1 MHPASLRGSRHLRA
15 PIPSGRGLTRRDV
28 LRMGP
33 GAAVAAAL
41 GCMPRPPASAERAL
55 DAGRIGGAIVGA
67 SHRLGHRLREG
78 ARPEPQE
85 VRDVPLVIVGA
96 GVAGLSAA
104 WKLARSGMRDFVVL
118 ELEPDAGGNARW
130 GENDVSA
137 YPWGAHYLPVPTAE
151 ATATRELVAE
161 MGLVLDTGPDGEP
174 VYDPRHLCHAPQER
188 LLIDGEWRE
197 GLSARD
203 VVAPAAGSG
212 EAAELA
218 AFEAEMRRYRDYRD
232 AGGRRAFALP
242 IAAGSADAAIAGLDR
257 MSMREY
263 FDRAGWSSPR
273 LRWYVDYCCRD
284 DYGCTLETTSAWAG
298 WHYFCSRPDDVEY
311 LTWPEGN
318 GRIVRHFLDRVGG
331 NVRTGMLVYRL
342 RPTGNAGDGGASL
355 GGVPAGV
362 VPTGGVSLDGAP
374 AGVVPTGGVSLD
386 GAPAGVVPTGGVP
399 VSSIP
404 AGAAPAGGV
413 EVDALDTRT
422 GTAVRFRAR
431 HCIYALPRFTAPYV
445 IDGYTLA
452 GVESFTYSPW
462 VVANLTVDRA
472 PDGAAWDNVLYDSP
486 SLGYVVATHQ
496 DLRTAPGPS
505 VLTWYLPLAVPN
517 PDAAR
522 AWMLEQEWRDWA
534 SLILADLVQAHA
546 DIESRVTRIDVML
559 RGHAMIRP
567 APGFVWGEAR
577 RRAAAPHGAI
587 RFAHSDMSGISVFE
601 EAQYHGVRAAEEVM
615 RALDHPHA
623 TSL

>member
-1 MHPASLRGSRHLRA
+1 MGKRRNP
-15 PIPSGRGLTRRDV
+15 PNRGLTRRDM

-33 GAAVAAAL
+33 GAAAATAL
-41 GCMPRPPASAERAL
+41 GCTPGLPASAGRAL
-55 DAGRIGGAIVGA
+55 DAGRIAGAVVGA
-67 SHRLGHRLREG
+67 SHRLGHRLRDG
-78 ARPEPQE
+78 VRPEPRQ
-85 VRDVPLVIVGA
+85 VRDVGVAIVGA

-104 WKLARSGMRDFVVL
+104 WKLARSGLRDFVVL
-118 ELEPDAGGNARW
+118 ELEADPGGNSRW
-130 GENDVSA
+130 GANDVSA

-188 LLIDGEWRE
+188 LFVDGGWRE

-203 VVAPAAGSG
+203 VVNPAPGSA

-218 AFEAEMRRYRDYRD
+218 AFEADMRRYRDYRD
-232 AGGRRAFALP
+232 ARGRRAFALP
-242 IAAGSADAAIAGLDR
+242 VAAGSDDAAVAGLDG

-263 FDRAGWSSPR
+263 FDRAGWSSRR

-331 NVRTGMLVYRL
+331 NVLPGMMVYRV
-342 RPTGNAGDGGASL
+342 RPTGGAG
-355 GGVPAGV
+355 
-362 VPTGGVSLDGAP
+362 
-374 AGVVPTGGVSLD
+374 
-386 GAPAGVVPTGGVP
+386 
-399 VSSIP
+399 
-404 AGAAPAGGV
+404 AGGV

-422 GTAVRFRAR
+422 ETAVRFRAR

-445 IDGYTLA
+445 IDDYALA
-452 GVESFTYSPW
+452 GLESFTYSPW
-462 VVANLTVDRA
+462 VVANLTVDRP

-522 AWMLEQEWRDWA
+522 AWMLAQEWRDWA
-534 SLILADLVQAHA
+534 SLILADLVQAHP
-546 DIESRVTRIDVML
+546 DIESRVSRIDVML
-559 RGHAMIRP
+559 WGHAMVRP
-567 APGFVWGEAR
+567 APGFIRGGAR
-577 RRAAAPHGAI
+577 RRAAAPHGAV

-615 RALDHPHA
+615 RALGHAHA

>member
-1 MHPASLRGSRHLRA
+1 MSRRR
-15 PIPSGRGLTRRDV
+15 IPWSRGLTRRDM

-33 GAAVAAAL
+33 GAAAAMAL
-41 GCMPRPPASAERAL
+41 GCTPGLPASAERAL
-55 DAGRIGGAIVGA
+55 DAGRIAGAVVGA
-67 SHRLGHRLREG
+67 SHRLGHRLRDG
-78 ARPEPQE
+78 ARPEPQQ
-85 VRDVPLVIVGA
+85 VRDVPVVIVGA

-104 WKLARSGMRDFVVL
+104 WKLAKSGMRDFVVL
-118 ELEPDAGGNARW
+118 ELEADAGGNSRW
-130 GENDVSA
+130 GANDVSA

-188 LLIDGEWRE
+188 LFIDGGWRE

-203 VVAPAAGSG
+203 VVDPSPGSP

-218 AFEAEMRRYRDYRD
+218 AFEAEMRRYRDFRD
-232 AGGRRAFALP
+232 ARGRRAFALP
-242 IAAGSADAAIAGLDR
+242 VAAGSTDTAIAGLDR

-263 FDRAGWSSPR
+263 FDRAGWASPR

-331 NVRTGMLVYRL
+331 NVLPGMLVYRV
-342 RPTGNAGDGGASL
+342 RPTGAAG
-355 GGVPAGV
+355 
-362 VPTGGVSLDGAP
+362 
-374 AGVVPTGGVSLD
+374 
-386 GAPAGVVPTGGVP
+386 
-399 VSSIP
+399 
-404 AGAAPAGGV
+404 AGGV
-413 EVDALDTRT
+413 EVDALDTRAE
-422 GTAVRFRAR
+422 TAVRFRAR
-431 HCIYALPRFTAPYV
+431 HCIYALPRFTAPYA
-445 IDGYTLA
+445 IEGYALA
-452 GVESFTYSPW
+452 GLESFTYSPW
-462 VVANLTVDRA
+462 VVANLTVDRP
-472 PDGAAWDNVLYDSP
+472 PDGAAWDNVLHDSP

-496 DLRTAPGPS
+496 DLRTVPGPS

-534 SLILADLVQAHA
+534 SLILADLVQAHP
-546 DIESRVTRIDVML
+546 DIEQRVSRIDVML
-559 RGHAMIRP
+559 WGHAMIRP
-567 APGFVWGEAR
+567 VPGFVWGEAR

-615 RALDHPHA
+615 RALGHAHA

>member
-1 MHPASLRGSRHLRA
+1 MPRSRK
-15 PIPSGRGLTRRDV
+15 PTRRDI

-33 GAAVAAAL
+33 GAAAAMAL
-41 GCMPRPPASAERAL
+41 GCNPRLPASTERAL
-55 DAGRIGGAIVGA
+55 DAGRIAGAIAGA
-67 SHRLGHRLREG
+67 SHRLGHRLRDG
-78 ARPEPQE
+78 VRPEPRQ
-85 VRDVPLVIVGA
+85 VRDVPVVIVGA
-96 GVAGLSAA
+96 GIAGLSAA
-104 WKLARSGMRDFVVL
+104 WKLAKSGMRDFVVL
-118 ELEPDAGGNARW
+118 ELEAEAGGNSRW
-130 GENDVSA
+130 GRNDVSA

-151 ATATRELVAE
+151 ATATQELVAE

-188 LLIDGEWRE
+188 LFVDGGWRE

-203 VVAPAAGSG
+203 VVDPAPGSA

-232 AGGRRAFALP
+232 ARARRAFALP
-242 IAAGSADAAIAGLDR
+242 VAAGSDDAAIVGLDR

-263 FDRAGWSSPR
+263 FDRARWSSPR

-331 NVRTGMLVYRL
+331 NVRTGMLVYRV
-342 RPTGNAGDGGASL
+342 RPTGGAAGGSVPAEDVQAGVPGGGLPSGGLPNRGLPNDGL
-355 GGVPAGV
+355 PAGV
-362 VPTGGVSLDGAP
+362 SPGGGAA
-374 AGVVPTGGVSLD
+374 AGAMPSGQF
-386 GAPAGVVPTGGVP
+386 
-399 VSSIP
+399 P
-404 AGAAPAGGV
+404 AGATPAGGV

-422 GTAVRFRAR
+422 ETAVRFRAR
-431 HCIYALPRFTAPYV
+431 HCIYALPRFTAPYA
-445 IDGYTLA
+445 IEGYAPVGL
-452 GVESFTYSPW
+452 ESFTYSPW
-462 VVANLTVDRA
+462 AVANLTVDRP

-496 DLRTAPGPS
+496 SLRTASGPS

-534 SLILADLVQAHA
+534 SLILADLVQAHP
-546 DIESRVTRIDVML
+546 DIESRVSRIDVML
-559 RGHAMIRP
+559 WGHAMIRP
-567 APGFVWGEAR
+567 VPGFVWGEAR
-577 RRAAAPHGAI
+577 RRAAAPYGAI

-601 EAQYHGVRAAEEVM
+601 EAQYHGVKAAEEVM
-615 RALDHPHA
+615 RALGHAHA

>member
-1 MHPASLRGSRHLRA
+1 MKRA
-15 PIPSGRGLTRRDV
+15 RTAPRPGLTRRDV

-33 GAAVAAAL
+33 GAAAAAL
-41 GCMPRPPASAERAL
+41 GCTPGLPASAERAL
-55 DAGRIGGAIVGA
+55 DAGRIAGAVVGA
-67 SHRLGHRLREG
+67 SHRLGHRLRDG
-78 ARPEPQE
+78 ARPEPRQ
-85 VRDVPLVIVGA
+85 VRDVPVVIVGA

-118 ELEPDAGGNARW
+118 ELEADAGGNSRW
-130 GENDVSA
+130 GANDVSA

-161 MGLVLDTGPDGEP
+161 MGLILDTGPDGEP

-188 LLIDGEWRE
+188 LFVDGGWRE

-203 VVAPAAGSG
+203 VVNPSPGSP

-218 AFEAEMRRYRDYRD
+218 AFEAEMQRYRDYRD
-232 AGGRRAFALP
+232 ARGRRAFALP
-242 IAAGSADAAIAGLDR
+242 VAAGSTDAAIVGLDR
-257 MSMREY
+257 MSMRDY
-263 FDRAGWSSPR
+263 FDRAGWSSRR

-331 NVRTGMLVYRL
+331 NVLPGMLVYRV
-342 RPTGNAGDGGASL
+342 RPA
-355 GGVPAGV
+355 GGVPAEGV
-362 VPTGGVSLDGAP
+362 QAGGV
-374 AGVVPTGGVSLD
+374 
-386 GAPAGVVPTGGVP
+386 
-399 VSSIP
+399 
-404 AGAAPAGGV
+404 PAGGV

-422 GTAVRFRAR
+422 ETAVRFRAR
-431 HCIYALPRFTAPYV
+431 HCIYALPRFTAPYA
-445 IDGYTLA
+445 IPGYTPA
-452 GVESFTYSPW
+452 GIESFTYSPW

-522 AWMLEQEWRDWA
+522 AWMLEQNWRDWA
-534 SLILADLVQAHA
+534 SLILADLVQAHP
-546 DIESRVTRIDVML
+546 DIESRVSRIDVML
-559 RGHAMIRP
+559 WGHAMIRP
-567 APGFVWGEAR
+567 TPGFMWGGAR
-577 RRAAAPHGAI
+577 RRADAPHGAI
-587 RFAHSDMSGISVFE
+587 RFAHSDMSGLSVFE
-601 EAQYHGVRAAEEVM
+601 EAQYHGVRAAEEAM
-615 RALDHPHA
+615 RALGHAHA